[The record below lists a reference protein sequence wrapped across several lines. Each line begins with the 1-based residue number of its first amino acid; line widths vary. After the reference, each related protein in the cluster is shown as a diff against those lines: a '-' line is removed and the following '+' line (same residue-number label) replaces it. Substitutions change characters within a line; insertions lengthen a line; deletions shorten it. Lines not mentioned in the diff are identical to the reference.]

1 MQLFLDSC
9 VWGFAA
15 AELRERGHDVVWAG
29 DWEEDP
35 GDQEILA
42 RAHRDERVL
51 ITLDKDFGELSV
63 VRNEPHSGIIR
74 LVGFS
79 AREQGR
85 ACQEV
90 LERYADEL
98 RRGALIT
105 VDPGKVRVRPGAS
118 S

>member
-1 MQLFLDSC
+1 MELLLDSC
-9 VWGFAA
+9 GWGLAA
-15 AELRERGHDVVWAG
+15 AELRECGHDVIWAG
-29 DWEEDP
+29 DWEKDP
-35 GDQEILA
+35 GDREILA
-42 RAHRDERVL
+42 RAHREGRVL
-51 ITLDKDFGELSV
+51 VTLDKDFGELSV
-63 VRNEPHSGIIR
+63 VRNEPHSGIVR

-90 LERYADEL
+90 LERYGDEL

>member
-1 MQLFLDSC
+1 MELLLDSC
-9 VWGFAA
+9 VWGLAA

-29 DWEEDP
+29 DWEKDP
-35 GDQEILA
+35 GDLEILA
-42 RAHRDERVL
+42 RAHRERRVL
-51 ITLDKDFGELSV
+51 VTQDKDFGELSV

-90 LERYADEL
+90 LVRYGDEL

-105 VDPGKVRVRPGAS
+105 ADPARVRVRPGPS
-118 S
+118 Q

>member
-1 MQLFLDSC
+1 MELLLDSC

-29 DWEEDP
+29 DWQKDP

-42 RAHRDERVL
+42 RAHREGRVL
-51 ITLDKDFGELSV
+51 VTLDKDFGELSV
-63 VRNEPHSGIIR
+63 VRNEPHSGIVR
-74 LVGFS
+74 RVGFS
-79 AREQGR
+79 ARDQGR

-90 LERYADEL
+90 LVRYEDEL

-105 VDPGKVRVRPGAS
+105 ADAIRVRVRPGAS

>member
-1 MQLFLDSC
+1 MQLLLDSC

-35 GDQEILA
+35 G
-42 RAHRDERVL
+42 
-51 ITLDKDFGELSV
+51 
-63 VRNEPHSGIIR
+63 
-74 LVGFS
+74 